1 MLIFLIHLYLYV
13 LKKYNFLDINEC
25 VLFRHLCP
33 YECINLSGSFNC
45 SCPVGTIYNRNTYK
59 CIGEWANIS
68 IAKLNV
74 SEYYSLGTWKLPRYI
89 WASWIIG
96 SLVTWRLPV
105 WFVASLV
112 HNRASPKWD
121 DVMWWG
127 GSYSYKIEIA
137 RFWSKI
143 GKTRLGYFIAPGPT
157 HIKVNFPFD
166 LPWRSDY
173 DTRDGGAHGPAA
185 RLQNAIMEQIVYQV
199 HFPLESIYDHIDFT
213 FR

>member
-1 MLIFLIHLYLYV
+1 MKCEDVDLNTFSNIPAISFLSFQWVFTKILLVTVIIEKCVIADLIHLYLYV

-74 SEYYSLGTWKLPRYI
+74 SEYYSLGTWKLPRYK
-89 WASWIIG
+89 WASWTIG

-137 RFWSKI
+137 RF
-143 GKTRLGYFIAPGPT
+143 RLTYLRQF
-157 HIKVNFPFD
+157 
-166 LPWRSDY
+166 L
-173 DTRDGGAHGPAA
+173 
-185 RLQNAIMEQIVYQV
+185 L
-199 HFPLESIYDHIDFT
+199 
-213 FR
+213 